1 MPRNYTEQKRRHE
14 IILELIEKNK
24 ITSHAMLVQ
33 RLSSLDIKVTQSSVS
48 RDFDELKISKVDGA
62 YKQLVKPANDEL
74 IHEIR
79 DFIKSIDNAGS
90 HILLLK
96 TSIGAAQRVA
106 AVIDRL
112 KISQIVGTI
121 SGDDTILIATRNQN
135 DQKIISSTLNLH

>member
-24 ITSHAMLVQ
+24 ITSHSTLVKK
-33 RLSSLDIKVTQSSVS
+33 LNALDIKVTQSSIS
-48 RDFDELKISKVDGA
+48 RDFDEINISKVDGA
-62 YKQLVKPANDEL
+62 YKQLLKPANDAL